1 MGTHRHI
8 LCLNCGSSSLKF
20 ALYRVESEE
29 ERLLVRGAA
38 ERVGLPEGQLWY
50 AIAPRWKRSERRG
63 AFADHGEALHA
74 LFEAFSELHLP
85 LPDAVGHRV
94 VHGGPRYV
102 APAIVDEALIAELKR
117 IVPYAP
123 LHLPGEIDGIAAVG
137 ARYPHLPQVACFDT
151 AFHHRM
157 PELAQR
163 FALPRELWDAGIRR
177 YGFHGLSYEYIL
189 EALGRRPPPRLIVA
203 HLGSG
208 ASLAAVKEGVPID
221 TTMGFTPAGGFMMG
235 TRCGDLDAG
244 ILLHLM
250 RERGM
255 DADELE
261 ALVNLRS
268 GLLGVSETS
277 PDMKVLLAAREKDAR
292 AAQAVEMF
300 CYQVRKAIGAMA
312 AALGGLDLLVFTAGI
327 GERSAEVRA
336 GICAG
341 LSHLG
346 IALSEAKNAAHADTI
361 SAPESR
367 CRVRVIPTNE
377 DKVIARQ
384 TRRVVHET
392 ASSSS

>member
-1 MGTHRHI
+1 MGNHRHI

-38 ERVGLPEGQLWY
+38 ERVGHRDGTLWY
-50 AIAPRWKRSERRG
+50 VIAPRWRRSERRG

-74 LFEAFSELHLP
+74 LFAAFFELHLP

-102 APAIVDEALIAELKR
+102 APAVVDDRLVAELRR

-123 LHLPGEIDGIAAVG
+123 LHLPGEIEGIAAVG

-151 AFHHRM
+151 AFHRRM
-157 PELAQR
+157 PELSQR

-189 EALGRRPPPRLIVA
+189 ESLGRRPPPRLIIA

-208 ASLAAVKEGVPID
+208 ASLAAVRDGVPVD

-255 DADELE
+255 EVEALE
-261 ALVNLRS
+261 QLVNLRS

-277 PDMKVLLAAREKDAR
+277 ADMKVLLDARGGDER
-292 AAQAVEMF
+292 AAQAVAMF

-312 AALGGLDLLVFTAGI
+312 AALKGLDLLVFTAGI

-336 GICAG
+336 EICAG

-346 IALSEAKNAAHADTI
+346 IALSEAKNLAHADTI
-361 SAPESR
+361 SAPQSR

-377 DKVIARQ
+377 DVVIARQ
-384 TRRVVHET
+384 TRRLMQESRPHGV
-392 ASSSS
+392 